1 MINTIEMATI
11 KQKKIAK
18 LIVENTT
25 LDKPL
30 NGKQML
36 AKVSYSDGLQK
47 QPSRVIESEGVQ
59 EELQVL
65 GFTEENA
72 MNVVSEI
79 MLNPEA
85 QDNNRLKAAE
95 QVFKVT
101 GSYAPERKI
110 NLNANIDIEKN
121 KEANKLADEYEDKL
135 LNKLLE

>member
-1 MINTIEMATI
+1 MATI